1 MTELLLIVAYISL
14 GIHTVLLSYAIWRVW
29 NGENPID
36 RLLASELVGTLVLS
50 VLVLITLIERSNLF
64 LDVALGL
71 AALSFIGIIAFARY
85 AADRRM
91 F

>member
-1 MTELLLIVAYISL
+1 M
-14 GIHTVLLSYAIWRVW
+14 LSYAIWRVW